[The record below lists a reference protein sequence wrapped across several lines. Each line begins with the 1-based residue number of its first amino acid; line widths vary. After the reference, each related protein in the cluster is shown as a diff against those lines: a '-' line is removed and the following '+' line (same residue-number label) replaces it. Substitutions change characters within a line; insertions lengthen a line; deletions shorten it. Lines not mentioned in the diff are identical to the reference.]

1 MGVVRELLFLSK
13 NKQNHIQD
21 ELFEGCSKGFALAL
35 SRCQGNSLKIVENQ
49 RKQQNSGKSA
59 DEHPNLKFR
68 QHFNIFQH
76 FQHFSTCP
84 TFCHQ
89 FYSFHIGFYKKMCF
103 YWFGL
108 VFKLNGRRR
117 SDQPG

>member
-68 QHFNIFQH
+68 QHFNIFNIFH
-76 FQHFSTCP
+76 NFQHFST
-84 TFCHQ
+84 F
-89 FYSFHIGFYKKMCF
+89 FIIFNIVSSILYFSLRF
-103 YWFGL
+103 
-108 VFKLNGRRR
+108 
-117 SDQPG
+117 

>member
-68 QHFNIFQH
+68 QHFNIFNIFH
-76 FQHFSTCP
+76 NFQHFSTC
-84 TFCHQ
+84 FNI
-89 FYSFHIGFYKKMCF
+89 FNIVSSI
-103 YWFGL
+103 L
-108 VFKLNGRRR
+108 
-117 SDQPG
+117 